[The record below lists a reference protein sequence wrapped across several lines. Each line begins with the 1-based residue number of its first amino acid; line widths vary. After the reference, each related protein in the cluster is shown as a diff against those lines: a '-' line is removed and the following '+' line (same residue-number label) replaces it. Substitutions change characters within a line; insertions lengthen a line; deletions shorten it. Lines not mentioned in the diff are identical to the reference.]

1 MLNTTRHAQR
11 GETLVGLM
19 VGMTVGLIV
28 TAASLAMLISTL
40 SLNAQAIN
48 NSYLNQE
55 LKTIMDL
62 MVRDV
67 RRAQYSGTAMGCI
80 GGASCT
86 NAFSGGTEDWTV
98 AANQVDYTY
107 DENSNGTQDSGE
119 CSGFR
124 RAVVSGVGRVE
135 KKNSC
140 TPTWQPLSDE
150 KSTSIDDLR
159 FSVSTTCIAAVSPG
173 TGFLAVR
180 VVKIYLQGSQA
191 GATRRM
197 CQKVKIKND
206 LATAAC
212 TATTLSTAAPFDIC
226 PP

>member
-98 AANQVDYTY
+98 AVSYTHLQLTLLIAL
-107 DENSNGTQDSGE
+107 DQGAKSNHAHENAGAPGHRGSAGGCAPDW
-119 CSGFR
+119 R
-124 RAVVSGVGRVE
+124 RAVFHDHGG
-135 KKNSC
+135 N
-140 TPTWQPLSDE
+140 
-150 KSTSIDDLR
+150 
-159 FSVSTTCIAAVSPG
+159 PG
-173 TGFLAVR
+173 
-180 VVKIYLQGSQA
+180 
-191 GATRRM
+191 
-197 CQKVKIKND
+197 
-206 LATAAC
+206 
-212 TATTLSTAAPFDIC
+212 
-226 PP
+226 